1 MLPGVCCAEFA
12 ASLAAHVDDIT
23 EVSNPT
29 VVAKARNTVEE
40 EIVMFLI
47 GVVASEGA
55 ELELARASMRE

>member
-12 ASLAAHVDDIT
+12 ASLAAHVDDVT

-47 GVVASEGA
+47 G
-55 ELELARASMRE
+55 